1 MTTRKIVLLGA
12 ALMLALAP
20 ALAEARAKA
29 GGGSIGSRG
38 ARTYNT
44 APSTP
49 TAPQA
54 APMERSMTQPQAAPR
69 PATQP
74 AAQPAGVPAA
84 QPGFF
89 GRNPFMT
96 GLMGGLLGAGIGGML
111 FGGGFFGGG
120 ALGGAGMLGLL
131 LQLAL
136 IGGLIYFAMRL
147 FRGRQQPTPAM
158 AGGPAYREAYN
169 DTPRA
174 SDIPAGNGG
183 GGFGAS
189 DAVAI
194 NEADYQAFEQ
204 TLSDVQAAW
213 SKGDLGQLK
222 KLATP
227 EMLSY
232 FAEELAAQ
240 ASQGVTNHVEAVKL
254 EQGDLAEAWREGGT
268 EYATVAMRWSMLD
281 YTLRDDGSLTDGS
294 KTERVEATEIWTFMR
309 SGSGKWLLSAIQQP
323 QYR

>member
-20 ALAEARAKA
+20 ALAEARAKG

-49 TAPQA
+49 TAPQS

-74 AAQPAGVPAA
+74 AAQPAGAPAA

-89 GRNPFMT
+89 SRNPFMT
-96 GLMGGLLGAGIGGML
+96 GLMGGLLGAGIGGLL
-111 FGGGFFGGG
+111 FGGGFFGAGG
-120 ALGGAGMLGLL
+120 LGGAGMLGLL

-136 IGGLIYFAMRL
+136 IGGLVYFAMRL
-147 FRGRQQPTPAM
+147 FRGRQQPQPAM

-169 DTPRA
+169 DTPRGN
-174 SDIPAGNGG
+174 DIPASGGG

-204 TLSDVQAAW
+204 NLTEVQAAW

-240 ASQGVTNHVEAVKL
+240 ASQGLANHVEAVKL
-254 EQGDLAEAWREGGT
+254 EQGDLSEAWREGGT

-281 YTLRDDGSLTDGS
+281 YTLRDDGSLAEGS
-294 KTERVEATEIWTFMR
+294 KTERTEATEIWTFMR
-309 SGSGKWLLSAIQQP
+309 SGNGKWLLSAIQQP
-323 QYR
+323 QFA